1 MQKSRQPA
9 KPAPTPP
16 RGRGRPRAFDRDT
29 ALGQAVQLFWRK
41 GFEATSMAD
50 LTGAM
55 GIGAPSLYAAF
66 GSKEA
71 LYAEAL
77 RFYEKNYGGNTWGD
91 FDSEPTARSAVQSL
105 LMNSAASLTRCKADE
120 PAGCMI
126 TLSSIDGDRH
136 AGLCDAIRTSRSA
149 VVDRLETRFKR
160 AVSDGEIAAATDL
173 HALARFVQTVQ
184 SGMSILARD
193 GATRAELEAVTRVAM
208 ASWDALS
215 PPKKAARR

>member
-1 MQKSRQPA
+1 
-9 KPAPTPP
+9 
-16 RGRGRPRAFDRDT
+16 
-29 ALGQAVQLFWRK
+29 
-41 GFEATSMAD
+41 MAD

-77 RFYEKNYGGNTWGD
+77 CFYEKKFGGNTWGD
-91 FDSEPTARSAVQSL
+91 FDSAPTARSAVQGL
-105 LMNSAASLTRCKADE
+105 LMNSARSLTRREPGA

-126 TLSSIDGDRH
+126 TLSSVNPESH
-136 AGLCDAIRTSRSA
+136 SGLCDSVRTARGA
-149 VVDRLETRFKR
+149 VVERIEARFRR
-160 AVSDGEIAAATDL
+160 AVSEGEIAPATDL

-193 GATRAELEAVTRVAM
+193 GATRAELEAVARVAM
-208 ASWDALS
+208 AGWDSMS